1 MKFRVGIILVSLI
14 ALAAC
19 GVKGPPLPPV
29 ADDPA
34 SSERE
39 NRAEAALLPSASPS
53 PSAEPMPAVPTS
65 KKKRSK
71 RSR

>member
-1 MKFRVGIILVSLI
+1 MKFGVGVL
-14 ALAAC
+14 LASCFVLSAC

-34 SSERE
+34 ASERE
-39 NRAEAALLPSASPS
+39 NKAAEAMLPSPTPS
-53 PSAEPMPAVPTS
+53 PSAEPMPAVPTP
-65 KKKRSK
+65 KKKRST